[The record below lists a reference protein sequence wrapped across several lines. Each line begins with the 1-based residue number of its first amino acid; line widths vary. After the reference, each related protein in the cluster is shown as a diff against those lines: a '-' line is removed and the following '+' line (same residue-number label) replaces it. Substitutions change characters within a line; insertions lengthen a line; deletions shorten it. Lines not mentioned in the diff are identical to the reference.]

1 VIKLSF
7 RKISQLVEIQTKL
20 ASIIPFLLGTV
31 YVIYRYNKFN
41 ILNFFIMF
49 ISLLAFDMATTAINN
64 YIDNK
69 KSSQT
74 LLFKYGINES
84 TVLFTIFLLITIA
97 IVFGVLLTINT
108 NIIVLI
114 IGTISFSVGILYTF
128 GPVPI
133 SRMPLGE
140 LFSGLFMGFI
150 IIFLSIYIHIYDT
163 SIITFVY
170 TKNILSLSI
179 NIIEIIYI
187 FLFSLPA
194 IIGIANIMFANNICD
209 VEEDITNDRFTLPYY
224 LGKVMSHR
232 LFKLSYYIGYADI
245 FILVILKVIPLA
257 SLLILL
263 TYILV
268 NKNITLFAQR
278 PMKSETFILSVK
290 NFVLMNGLQI
300 IIMGISASIP
310 KINA

>member
-1 VIKLSF
+1 
-7 RKISQLVEIQTKL
+7 
-20 ASIIPFLLGTV
+20 
-31 YVIYRYNKFN
+31 
-41 ILNFFIMF
+41 MF

>member
-1 VIKLSF
+1 MIKLSF